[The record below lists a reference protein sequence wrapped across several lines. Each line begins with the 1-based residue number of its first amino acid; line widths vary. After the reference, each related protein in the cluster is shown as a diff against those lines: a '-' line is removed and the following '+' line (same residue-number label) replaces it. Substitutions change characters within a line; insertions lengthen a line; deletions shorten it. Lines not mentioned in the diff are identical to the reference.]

1 MNHNDIPDFLK
12 PQESKMEVDKNEK
25 IIALDTKIKEIED
38 KIKYLQE
45 AKGKLTRER
54 RSEMSR
60 LVTKILH
67 AAK

>member
-1 MNHNDIPDFLK
+1 
-12 PQESKMEVDKNEK
+12 MEVDKNEK